1 MRVNSSTAF
10 QTSVSQLQQ
19 RQAALSRAQEQLT
32 SGKRVDRPSDDPA
45 AAARAERAL
54 AAITRSDASQRALDA
69 SRNAMMLAE
78 AALGDAGEMLQKA
91 RELVVSAGNGS
102 LTDSDRRTIAEAIR
116 GLRNDLLAVANRS
129 DGAGRYLFGG
139 QGSDGPP
146 LVDNVP
152 PGVVFRGTPGEQRAA
167 TGEATPL
174 SVDGNAAFLSAPDP
188 ANPGQTLSTFD
199 ALDRLVTGLLL
210 PGQSSAQVAAVVSLG
225 LGEIDATAGNLSQWR
240 SRAGE
245 SLNRIDGIEARLGQT
260 RLDAQRERSNA
271 EDLDLIEAISSFQ
284 NQQTG
289 YDAALRMFSTVQ
301 RMSLFDYLK

>member
-1 MRVNSSTAF
+1 MRVTSSSAF

-19 RQAALSRAQEQLT
+19 RQADLSRAQEQLT

-54 AAITRSDASQRALDA
+54 ALMTRSDASQRALDT
-69 SRNAMMLAE
+69 SRNAMAMSE

-91 RELVVSAGNGS
+91 RELAISASNGS
-102 LTDSDRRTIAEAIR
+102 YGDSDRRIIAEAIR

-146 LVDNVP
+146 LLDGAS
-152 PGVVFRGTPGEQRAA
+152 GVVFNGTQGEPRAA

-174 SVDGNAAFLSAPDP
+174 AIDGNAAFLATPDP
-188 ANPGQTLSTFD
+188 ANPNQSLSVFA
-199 ALDRLVTGLLL
+199 ALDRLVNSLLV
-210 PGQSSAQVAAVVSLG
+210 PGQSSTQVAGIVSQG
-225 LGEIDATAGNLSQWR
+225 IGEIDATAATLSQWR
-240 SRAGE
+240 ARAGE

-260 RLDAQRERSNA
+260 KLDAQRDRSNA

-289 YDAALRMFSTVQ
+289 YDAALKIFSTVQ
-301 RMSLFDYLK
+301 RMSLFDYLR